1 VTVRYGNDL
10 ELTDLARQI
19 TNEQGSLNAHLRDG
33 NLHSVFLRALTMQK
47 KLDKLMERL
56 NTLQLV
62 K

>member
-1 VTVRYGNDL
+1 MTVRYGNDL
-10 ELTDLARQI
+10 ESTELAREI
-19 TNEQGSLNAHLRDG
+19 TKETSSLNAHLRDG